1 MHNNSQ
7 LQGRRTRYLDGN
19 LHDTL
24 RGFGQLFG
32 LRVVVIRLSRADTTY
47 LCSYCTSSA
56 LIAVLTDVLY
66 TDKYGKGDCSRCLP
80 WNRMYR
86 VAHKLPCYRKLPTPV
101 GSCTNAGFENAH
113 AARAKARVARH
124 ARRASAHRASRA
136 TRALARAA

>member
-101 GSCTNAGFENAH
+101 GSCTNAAFRIFEC
-113 AARAKARVARH
+113 
-124 ARRASAHRASRA
+124 RRQGWRGRSAPSNPDGGIRKCSRS
-136 TRALARAA
+136 TR